1 MSNKTPAFLI
11 CENPILSENDGRLFI
26 LHTRTPAM
34 LVEIK
39 HFEGLTDAE
48 VAELTKIATPDGA
61 RLDYG
66 NEVIFFLQQWIM
78 PELEYAK
85 LSAQEQADKVSG
97 IMRRMADWYK
107 AYLIWEDSQDEI
119 EG

>member
-1 MSNKTPAFLI
+1 MSTKTPAFLL

-34 LVEIK
+34 LVELN
-39 HFEGLTDAE
+39 HFKGLTDNE
-48 VAELTKIATPDGA
+48 IAELSKIATRDGA

-78 PELEYAK
+78 PEPEYAALK
-85 LSAQEQADKVSG
+85 PQEQADKVAG

-107 AYLIWEDSQDEI
+107 AYLIWEDSQDAAEN
-119 EG
+119 